1 MAPILDKQYS
11 LQIYKT
17 SYLCFLTHL
26 YAVYK
31 GHYGIS
37 IIPLSVGITSLHYWK
52 NPDYSYRRYLD
63 IIVVK
68 TGLTYQL
75 YIAYFIKHGE
85 LYYYIMSSIPF
96 LYFIGIYYH
105 RQKNFAIST
114 YAHILLHIVANIGN
128 VVLYTL
134 IK

>member
-11 LQIYKT
+11 LQIYNT

-37 IIPLSVGITSLHYWK
+37 IIPLSVGLTSLHYWK

-75 YIAYFIKHGE
+75 YFAYFVKHVC
-85 LYYYIMSSIPF
+85 LLFHSYISLVYI
-96 LYFIGIYYH
+96 IIDK
-105 RQKNFAIST
+105 R
-114 YAHILLHIVANIGN
+114 
-128 VVLYTL
+128 TL
-134 IK
+134 